1 MSKFKSKNLKVVFLM
16 MLLISISLFTTALQ
30 FIISC
35 DMYGILKH
43 SDLLNKDNK
52 IFADNFYESARF
64 DGDFLKNLTGS
75 MALATSN
82 KDQQGGE
89 TKEDARDYLNTSTDI
104 KFIVQNNSTN
114 EVYTNTS
121 YKTTGEFNK
130 KQKGYCKVEINFDN
144 NNLYSKTING
154 KKSSVKIDKDL
165 FEEISTENI
174 VINIT
179 FPDEPKNS
187 DDGGYFD
194 STNFK
199 VYYFDFTY
207 YKNIFFY
214 IIMIL
219 VSSIIIGIISFVL
232 YRKRKVNLIDKDKL
246 FFKFYNRIPLEI
258 HIGILGVLAFL
269 SFIIIH
275 SIPFGISFILPS
287 IAKFIF
293 LLLVYIWI
301 INFKRLDNK
310 KDIFKSSL
318 IIKVYK
324 LSLSIVVNTVKY
336 QKKFPIIKKLIIID
350 IILIVVQI
358 GIMNVVYY
366 NYYWNLLENHTT
378 LLIFI
383 IGGGLFLVTGYII
396 NKLPYLDT
404 IIEGTQRIK
413 NGEVNHKIEIKGN
426 DSFTILA
433 ENINNLSAG
442 LDKAIDEKFKSERM
456 KTELITNVSHDLKTP
471 LTSIINYVDLIKK
484 EDDIQPEYLKD
495 YVDVLDNKSKRLKIL
510 IEDLFEASKASS
522 GNIELNIE
530 KLDLNQL
537 LRQSIGENEKK
548 LSNSNL
554 NLKVNITKEPVYINC
569 DGRRMYRVFE
579 NLLINIAK
587 YSLSNT
593 RVYIDMKEDDD
604 NVYLSMKNISSYE
617 LNFEACEIIERF
629 KRGDLARNTEGSG
642 LGLSIARDL
651 VELQGGKFDVQIDG
665 DLFKVELVFT
675 KAKGTV
681 ENLVD

>member
-1 MSKFKSKNLKVVFLM
+1 MSKFKSKKLKVVFLM
-16 MLLISISLFTTALQ
+16 LLLISISLFTTSLQ
-30 FIISC
+30 FLISC
-35 DMYGILKH
+35 DIYGSLKH

-52 IFADNFYESARF
+52 ILADNFYESAEF
-64 DGDFLKNLTGS
+64 DSGFLQRLTGS

-82 KDQQGGE
+82 KEGAEAKKDA
-89 TKEDARDYLNTSTDI
+89 KEYLKTYGYG
-104 KFIVQNNSTN
+104 KFFVKNNSTN

-121 YKTTGEFNK
+121 YKTIDEFNK
-130 KQKGYCKVEINFDN
+130 KQKGYCKVEIDFDN

-154 KKSSVKIDKDL
+154 KKDSAKIDKDL

-174 VINIT
+174 VINMAFT
-179 FPDEPKNS
+179 EKPKKH
-187 DDGGYFD
+187 DIDYFD
-194 STNFK
+194 KDSF
-199 VYYFDFTY
+199 VLPYFDFSY
-207 YKNIFFY
+207 YKNIFVS
-214 IIMIL
+214 IIIVL
-219 VSSIIIGIISFVL
+219 VSSLIIGIVSFVL
-232 YRKRKVNLIDKDKL
+232 YRKIKVNLIDKDKL

-258 HIGILGVLAFL
+258 HIGILGLLGFL
-269 SFIIIH
+269 SFTIKNYSLF
-275 SIPFGISFILPS
+275 SISYISSS
-287 IAKFIF
+287 IFKFIS

-301 INFKRLDNK
+301 INFKSLDNK
-310 KDIFKSSL
+310 KDIFKDSLMIKLFKLISEL
-318 IIKVYK
+318 IIN
-324 LSLSIVVNTVKY
+324 IIKY
-336 QKKFPIIKKLIIID
+336 QKKLPMVRRLIVID
-350 IILIVVQI
+350 IILIVVAIVTMNILYQSYWDGQDLNLVFIEI
-358 GIMNVVYY
+358 GLM
-366 NYYWNLLENHTT
+366 
-378 LLIFI
+378 LI
-383 IGGGLFLVTGYII
+383 GSLFLVTGYII
-396 NKLPYLDT
+396 KKLAYLDD
-404 IIEGTQRIK
+404 IMEGTQRIK

-426 DSFTILA
+426 DSFAVFA
-433 ENINNLSAG
+433 ENINNLSGG

-495 YVDVLDNKSKRLKIL
+495 YVDVLDNKSKRLKTL

-548 LSNSNL
+548 LSNSDL
-554 NLKVNITKEPVYINC
+554 NLKVNIPKEPVYINC

-593 RVYIDMKEDDD
+593 RVYIDMKEDGDT
-604 NVYLSMKNISSYE
+604 VYISMKNISAYE

-642 LGLSIARDL
+642 LGLAIARDL
-651 VELQGGKFDVQIDG
+651 VELQDGKFDVEIDG

-675 KAKGTV
+675 KAKDTV